1 MGLDIWFREDIYNAL
16 LAANEAN
23 AATTMV
29 IAEVSEDLQL
39 LHDPARALPLTLRVY
54 REGYKAALSTVALAF
69 GISPQAVL
77 GGPDG
82 QDATDE
88 GEGVREAGCEPDSV
102 WASRL
107 RLPEP

>member
-23 AATTMV
+23 AATTII
-29 IAEVSEDLQL
+29 IAEVSEDVRL
-39 LHDPARALPLTLRVY
+39 LPLTLRVY

-69 GISPQAVL
+69 GISPQAIL

-88 GEGVREAGCEPDSV
+88 GEGVREAGCQPALECPWEAGNAEPI
-102 WASRL
+102 
-107 RLPEP
+107 PGGG